1 MLTIEYAKDPAW
13 NNAEH
18 TSVVLTVKFEE
29 FIEELP
35 FTANPHDVMHYG
47 VELYNRALAREFGP
61 IAPYTPSPFATQPQP
76 ISEGAQTL

>member
-13 NNAEH
+13 NNEQK
-18 TSVVLTVKFEE
+18 TSVLLTVKFEE
-29 FIEELP
+29 FTGELP
-35 FTANPHDVMHYG
+35 FTANPHDVMPYG
-47 VELYNRALAREFGP
+47 VELYNKALAHEFGP